1 MNADLRSLYEQVV
14 LDHNRKPRNFL
25 HRPARET
32 HQAHGFN
39 PVCNDEFRVRLEVA
53 DGIIKDV
60 GFEGAGCAISTA
72 SCSLMTEAV
81 KGKSVAEA
89 ERLFRGVQ
97 RLITL
102 GGAGDDLG
110 KIAILA
116 GVRDYPMRV
125 KCATLA
131 WHVLHAALAG
141 KASTV
146 STEDEGVPPP
156 LECVPSAQPDVAHK
170 P

>member
-1 MNADLRSLYEQVV
+1 MNTDLRSLYEQVI
-14 LDHNRKPRNFL
+14 LDHNRRPRNFL
-25 HRPARET
+25 HRPARQT

-39 PVCNDEFRVRLEVA
+39 PVCNDEFRVRLEVV
-53 DGIIKDV
+53 DGMIKDV

-97 RLITL
+97 RLITV
-102 GGAGDDLG
+102 GDADDDLG

-141 KASTV
+141 KAGTV
-146 STEDEGVPPP
+146 STEDEGVPSAA
-156 LECVPSAQPDVAHK
+156 ECLLPAQPDVVHK